1 VAAQQGARR
10 DAQRSGVRAVR
21 RQRIGDAARA
31 LPARPRRGGSAMR
44 WSPRTQPLQHG
55 TGSSAGPWH
64 PPGQMVELIAGT
76 DFVRSC
82 SASHRLLFSA
92 FCSASSRRSPT
103 AAATARP
110 TPRCRERRSH
120 RACPAT
126 LPRTERLGWE
136 DRQRRT
142 IYSSLGVLGRVRTS
156 ACRRPRGRDQRNGAL
171 SVSPDTMMAKSRRG
185 MQRKVAGIGIRPW
198 EGRPTPL
205 TLCKL
210 ADDPWVEALAPRP
223 LPDSCANPR
232 SQ

>member
-1 VAAQQGARR
+1 MHCAPHRR
-10 DAQRSGVRAVR
+10 AELGLEVPPVEELRSSRNRVGSLDRSQVSDSWRSS
-21 RQRIGDAARA
+21 
-31 LPARPRRGGSAMR
+31 RPS
-44 WSPRTQPLQHG
+44 SPT
-55 TGSSAGPWH
+55 W
-64 PPGQMVELIAGT
+64 
-76 DFVRSC
+76 SC

-185 MQRKVAGIGIRPW
+185 IQRKVAGIGIRPW